1 MKARKIVFT
10 VLEILFVA
18 AVPAAL
24 IIWNYSTWGE
34 GTTGFKISVTGILLL
49 IVVFFVLKA
58 VFLNRYLKR
67 MSDRAAQHEA
77 DLKVET
83 DGEKKENL
91 RKALRT
97 ERSIEALLS
106 YVMPLL
112 AVAGLYVL
120 ALVLES
126 AAVKLSGT
134 FGLCAASMVIGFV
147 FGFFAARE
155 V

>member
-83 DGEKKENL
+83 DEEKKENL

-112 AVAGLYVL
+112 VVAGLYVL

-134 FGLCAASMVIGFV
+134 FGLCAASMVVGFV

>member
-1 MKARKIVFT
+1 MTKKKIAFT
-10 VLEILFVA
+10 VLEVLFVA

-34 GTTGFKISVTGILLL
+34 GTTGFKISVSGILLL
-49 IVVFFVLKA
+49 LVLFFVLKA

-134 FGLCAASMVIGFV
+134 LGLCAASMVIGFA
-147 FGFFAARE
+147 FGFFAPRE

>member
-83 DGEKKENL
+83 DEEKKENL

-106 YVMPLL
+106 YVMPLF

-126 AAVKLSGT
+126 AAVRLSGT

>member
-24 IIWNYSTWGE
+24 IVWNYSTWGE

-49 IVVFFVLKA
+49 IIVFFVLKA

-83 DGEKKENL
+83 DEEKKENL
-91 RKALRT
+91 RKALHT

-126 AAVKLSGT
+126 AAVRLSGT

>member
-83 DGEKKENL
+83 DEKKKENL

-126 AAVKLSGT
+126 AAVRLSGT

>member
-49 IVVFFVLKA
+49 IIVFFVLKA
-58 VFLNRYLKR
+58 VFLTRYLKR

-83 DGEKKENL
+83 DEEKKENL

-126 AAVKLSGT
+126 AAVRLSGT
-134 FGLCAASMVIGFV
+134 FGLCAASMVIGFG

>member
-112 AVAGLYVL
+112 VVAGLYVL

-126 AAVKLSGT
+126 AAVRLSGT
-134 FGLCAASMVIGFV
+134 FGLCAASMVVGFV

>member
-83 DGEKKENL
+83 DEEKKENL

-112 AVAGLYVL
+112 VVAGLYVL

-126 AAVKLSGT
+126 AAVRLSGT
-134 FGLCAASMVIGFV
+134 FGLCAASMVIGFG